1 MYVNFTSTLVFTE
14 QFTRLSHWLLLST
27 NDIFVTTL
35 RENRFTVSNAL
46 TSWMIKKNSCLLPS
60 LSKV

>member
-46 TSWMIKKNSCLLPS
+46 TS
-60 LSKV
+60 